1 MKTVIVE
8 ESPFPMRTINSMGAY
23 ATSRNGLT
31 NSGKTDKP
39 KNQTTMF
46 TTKSTESKSETLFS
60 INCFAPAMDGSKFTT
75 SFTKIENRQ
84 LFEDGNPYKTDDG
97 NDIINPY
104 LITGCGKMK
113 LAALVSPVR
122 VLDSEGKVGFIRPSG
137 EFNKTVFDFY
147 LKAMAKK
154 QFKTIQELADLLT
167 TNNTYFGFNVVVSV
181 KMVKCCSSDK
191 SRLPWDGVVL
201 DIDFVSDED
210 KAKCEKQ
217 IAETLATL

>member
-1 MKTVIVE
+1 
-8 ESPFPMRTINSMGAY
+8 
-23 ATSRNGLT
+23 
-31 NSGKTDKP
+31 
-39 KNQTTMF
+39 MF
-46 TTKSTESKSETLFS
+46 TTKNTESKSETLFS

-84 LFEDGNPYKTDDG
+84 LLEDGKPYKTDDG
-97 NDIINPY
+97 KDIINPY

-137 EFNKTVFDFY
+137 EFNKMVFEFY

-181 KMVKCCSSDK
+181 KRVKCCSSDE
-191 SRLPWDGVVL
+191 SRLPWEGVVL

-217 IAETLATL
+217 IADTLATL